1 MASVVI
7 RDDEAESA
15 RVTGRRFLPG
25 SRIRESEVHVM
36 GATPYLFGLFP
47 LALAGVL
54 GELRN
59 RVVLQHNR
67 SMNTRRWRNGS

>member
-1 MASVVI
+1 MASMVI

-36 GATPYLFGLFP
+36 SATPYLFGLF
-47 LALAGVL
+47 LLVLAGVL

-59 RVVLQHNR
+59 HAVLQHNP
-67 SMNTRRWRNGS
+67 SMNTRRWRDGS

>member
-1 MASVVI
+1 MS
-7 RDDEAESA
+7 
-15 RVTGRRFLPG
+15 
-25 SRIRESEVHVM
+25 
-36 GATPYLFGLFP
+36 ATPYLLGLSL

-59 RVVLQHNR
+59 RVVLQHNP

>member
-1 MASVVI
+1 MASMVI

-15 RVTGRRFLPG
+15 RVTGQ
-25 SRIRESEVHVM
+25 VM
-36 GATPYLFGLFP
+36 NAEPYLFGLFL

-54 GELRN
+54 GN
-59 RVVLQHNR
+59 RTAHQHNR

>member
-1 MASVVI
+1 MS
-7 RDDEAESA
+7 AE
-15 RVTGRRFLPG
+15 
-25 SRIRESEVHVM
+25 
-36 GATPYLFGLFP
+36 PYLFGLFL

-59 RVVLQHNR
+59 RTARQHNP

>member
-1 MASVVI
+1 MASMVI

-36 GATPYLFGLFP
+36 SAEPYLSGLI
-47 LALAGVL
+47 LVGDVL

-59 RVVLQHNR
+59 GTAHQHNR
-67 SMNTRRWRNGS
+67 SMKTRRWRNGS